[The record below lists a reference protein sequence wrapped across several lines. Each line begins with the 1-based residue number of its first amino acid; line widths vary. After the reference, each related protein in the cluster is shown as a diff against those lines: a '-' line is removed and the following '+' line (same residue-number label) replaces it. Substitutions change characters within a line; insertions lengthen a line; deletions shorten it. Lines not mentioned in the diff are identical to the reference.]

1 MRGMLLVDIEQI
13 DWTWQPG
20 FVALSFNTKSG
31 VVRLVEKVPV
41 LFEHDEDVKLGKAFV
56 LECEIVAEDADF
68 YQIDTSIPYYI
79 EDNDGNC
86 VFWVQKKNV
95 IVL

>member
-1 MRGMLLVDIEQI
+1 MRGNLLVDIEQI

-20 FVALSFNTKSG
+20 VVTLSFNTKSG

-41 LFEHDEDVKLGKAFV
+41 LFERDEDVKLGKAFV
-56 LECEIVAEDADF
+56 LECEIVAEDGDY

-86 VFWVQKKNV
+86 VFLVQKKDV

>member
-1 MRGMLLVDIEQI
+1 MGD
-13 DWTWQPG
+13 
-20 FVALSFNTKSG
+20 F
-31 VVRLVEKVPV
+31 
-41 LFEHDEDVKLGKAFV
+41 
-56 LECEIVAEDADF
+56 IVAEDGDY

-86 VFWVQKKNV
+86 VFLVQKKDV

>member
-1 MRGMLLVDIEQI
+1 MCGLLVV
-13 DWTWQPG
+13 
-20 FVALSFNTKSG
+20 F
-31 VVRLVEKVPV
+31 RYCRV
-41 LFEHDEDVKLGKAFV
+41 LFIWSDFDNCPSKRMGDF
-56 LECEIVAEDADF
+56 IVAEDGDY

-86 VFWVQKKNV
+86 VFLVQKKDV